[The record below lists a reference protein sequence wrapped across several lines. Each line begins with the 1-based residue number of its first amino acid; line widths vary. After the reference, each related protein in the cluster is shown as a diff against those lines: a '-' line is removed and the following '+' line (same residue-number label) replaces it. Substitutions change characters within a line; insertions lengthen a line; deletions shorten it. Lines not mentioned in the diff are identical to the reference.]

1 MLGHIW
7 SWSRFYNFLR
17 SQEVALENVTDP
29 SRTELSVSV
38 ASSSFYYV
46 VVKNP
51 EFGIRDIGRHYYHDK
66 VSDASRS
73 ANVAYVVQSVTAPM
87 VMAGPPG
94 MIARAALTLA
104 LGFNISHALNMYDVA
119 SDLHHIATTKE
130 IGGKRMYGHSVRS
143 R

>member
-17 SQEVALENVTDP
+17 SQEVALENITSP

-38 ASSSFYYV
+38 AAPSFYYV

-51 EFGIRDIGRHYYHDK
+51 EFGIRDIGRHIYHDK
-66 VSDASRS
+66 VDDASRS
-73 ANVAYVVQSVTAPM
+73 TNVAYVVQSVTAPM
-87 VMAGPPG
+87 VTLGYPG
-94 MIARAALTLA
+94 MAARLALTLA
-104 LGFNISHALNMYDVA
+104 LGINISHALNLYDTA
-119 SDLHHIATTKE
+119 TDLHHIATTKE
-130 IGGKRMYGHSVRS
+130 IGGKRMYGHSIRS